1 VKATGARL
9 PNCETTRFPQQVVD
23 VIAEPLRPALG
34 PVLEVIDQLNEE
46 IYEYDCLLEHWAR
59 TRYEESSRMT
69 QVKGV
74 GTLTALTFMLTV
86 GDKERFPRTRD
97 IGSFLGLRPRLDQS
111 GDSHP
116 QLRITKAGDGLLRKT
131 LVECA
136 QYMLG
141 PFGPD
146 SDLRRWGLK
155 MIQGGNGSKRARQRA
170 VVGVARRL
178 AVLLMSLWK
187 SGQTYD
193 PLRHS
198 RARESSKEV
207 AA

>member
-1 VKATGARL
+1 
-9 PNCETTRFPQQVVD
+9 
-23 VIAEPLRPALG
+23 
-34 PVLEVIDQLNEE
+34 LEVIDGLNEA

-59 TRYEESSRMT
+59 TRYEESSRLT

-86 GDKERFPRTRD
+86 GDKERFSRTRD
-97 IGSFLGLRPRLDQS
+97 IGPFLGLRPRLGQS
-111 GDSHP
+111 SENDP

-136 QYMLG
+136 QYIVG
-141 PFGPD
+141 PFGQD
-146 SDLRRWGLK
+146 CDLRRWGL
-155 MIQGGNGSKRARQRA
+155 MLIEAGNGSQRARQRA

-187 SGQTYD
+187 SGQTYE
-193 PLRHS
+193 PLRHNRTPETS
-198 RARESSKEV
+198 PEV